1 MFVRRVHH
9 GPWSGGWEWL
19 APAKVNLFLE
29 VHAKRLD
36 GFHELET
43 LLAPIDWFDTVYFKD
58 DPRGQISLWCEVAA
72 GSHGIGCGG
81 RVSIPEG
88 PDNLVV
94 KAIEALRRRAAP
106 TRGAQLGLVKRIPAA
121 AGLAGGSSDAA
132 AALRAANLAWELH
145 LPDGEL
151 ADIAAEIGS
160 DLPFFLGPGAAV
172 CRGRGEQVERVA
184 TLGQLHLVVVAP
196 PDGLATVDVYRA
208 CRPAQTPRPIEPLLD
223 ALRQGHWDRAGRLL
237 TNRLQPAAAGL
248 SPWIERAANQL
259 ARTDVLGHQMSGSGT
274 SYFGLC
280 RNASHARRLARR
292 LATRG
297 IGRVRAVRTWG

>member
-1 MFVRRVHH
+1 M
-9 GPWSGGWEWL
+9 

-36 GFHELET
+36 GYHELET
-43 LLAPIDWFDTVYFKD
+43 LLAPVDWFDTVYFKD

-72 GSHGIGCGG
+72 GSHDRKRGG

-106 TRGAQLGLVKRIPAA
+106 TRGARLGLVKRIPAA

-132 AALRAANLAWELH
+132 AALVAANHAWQLRRTTE
-145 LPDGEL
+145 EL
-151 ADIAAEIGS
+151 AEIAAEIGS
-160 DLPFFLGPGAAV
+160 DLPFFLGPGAAI
-172 CRGRGEQVERVA
+172 CRGRGERVERVA
-184 TLGQLHLVVVAP
+184 SLGQLHLVVVAP

-208 CRPAQTPRPIEPLLD
+208 CRPADSPRPIEPLLD
-223 ALRQGHWDRAGRLL
+223 ALAKGHLDKAGRLL
-237 TNRLQPAAAGL
+237 TNRLQSAAARL
-248 SPWIERAANQL
+248 SPWIERAEVHMDQ
-259 ARTDVLGHQMSGSGT
+259 TDVLGHQMSGSGT

-280 RNASHARRLARR
+280 RNATHARRVARQ
-292 LATRG
+292 LGTRG
-297 IGRVRAVRTWG
+297 LGRVRAVRTWG